1 MGALSI
7 AFDTIIV
14 GALALPWVLLVIHL
28 FFSDNESR
36 IGKLLEWVSQQNQPA
51 VAGVLLFAAAFSLGS
66 AVSRIAQDFFDD
78 EDLHIQVSS
87 YLFQV
92 GVTETSIRTD
102 VYCQTL
108 QRGVVAEKPGEPST
122 GKREHFRENDSNCD
136 YTARWIVRKTHDWI
150 NSQQSLAT
158 DLFHVQEAALQ
169 LKGTDATERMRQ
181 FHDQIMVLRGA
192 TFDGLIA
199 FSLLLFWWAAKFQS
213 RLRWAVLLLYLAPG
227 GIAMFNHLRER
238 AASDPPYMEFTLLS
252 LAAAGWYILWQR
264 RRKSKR
270 VAEEIGVQPARIEVR
285 PAYIVLALFLT
296 AAGFLGWWATQVLY
310 DQQVIYSY
318 RALSE
323 APAK

>member
-36 IGKLLEWVSQQNQPA
+36 IGNLLEWVSQQNQPA

-108 QRGVVAEKPGEPST
+108 HRGVVAEKPGEPST

-150 NSQQSLAT
+150 DKQQSLAT

-169 LKGTDATERMRQ
+169 LKGTDATERIRQ

-199 FSLLLFWWAAKFQS
+199 FSLLLFWWSAKFRS
-213 RLRWAVLLLYLAPG
+213 RLRWAVLLLYLVPG
-227 GIAMFNHLRER
+227 GIAMFNHVRER

-252 LAAAGWYILWQR
+252 LAAAGWYVLWQR
-264 RRKSKR
+264 RAQGISLP
-270 VAEEIGVQPARIEVR
+270 VEPGAPPARVEVR
-285 PAYIVLALFLT
+285 IAYLVLALFLT